1 MEAVVLLDRKGPRGV
16 RRVSR
21 AFALV
26 RLLQCALYF
35 ADDPGGTR
43 ALLAAA
49 RRCVLR
55 APTLA
60 LGYDAR
66 TTGFAGVE
74 SMIRKALR

>member
-1 MEAVVLLDRKGPRGV
+1 V
-16 RRVSR
+16 RPVPK
-21 AFALV
+21 AAALV

-35 ADDPGGTR
+35 GDDPRGAR

-55 APTLA
+55 APTFA

-66 TTGFAGVE
+66 TTGFAAVE